1 MKMSSQGIMSCEK
14 ASIDCILLKYRSL
27 TLTPRQG
34 PEINSRGCLWVS
46 PRPCHHAQCW
56 LSNQRLILLRVSCLE
71 TPKASSGPTNLRT
84 ELSPVSSSAIS
95 LPHNP
100 ACPGTQN
107 SPTACW
113 AEISF
118 NTFWHCR
125 TNGNV
130 VLTASRAFKAT

>member
-27 TLTPRQG
+27 ALTPRQG
-34 PEINSRGCLWVS
+34 PEINSRACLWVS
-46 PRPCHHAQCW
+46 PRHCHHAQCW
-56 LSNQRLILLRVSCLE
+56 LSNQHLILLRVSCLE

-84 ELSPVSSSAIS
+84 ESSLVSSSAIS

-118 NTFWHCR
+118 HTFWHCQ

-130 VLTASRAFKAT
+130 VLTASRAFEAA